1 MASPTRRCLRFA
13 QIHHVGC
20 VPSAASR
27 ERSNDALRRLS
38 IPALGLAALVATAA
52 PPYADRATP
61 DPAATSAANGAG
73 VAAAGAADAIRAP
86 FGRWLAFEW
95 RSRGATAGSFSYSA
109 AVRVALSVTDD
120 FCIGDRFTVLLDAA
134 VRGYTSDST
143 DALTPER
150 PTDQGVVTRSHV
162 E

>member
-1 MASPTRRCLRFA
+1 MSP
-13 QIHHVGC
+13 
-20 VPSAASR
+20 
-27 ERSNDALRRLS
+27 
-38 IPALGLAALVATAA
+38 
-52 PPYADRATP
+52 
-61 DPAATSAANGAG
+61 
-73 VAAAGAADAIRAP
+73 P

-109 AVRVALSVTDD
+109 EVRVALSVTDD

-134 VRGYTSDST
+134 VRGYTSAST
-143 DALTPER
+143 GAVTPER